1 MSYIYLFI
9 HTSVNVINQ
18 FVDFFLSSAFFSF
31 VELTLL
37 PLPITCKTMMLYLG
51 LWIYIIWGYPGER
64 KLEIQSWRRFCIFLC
79 SSFVPFWDCL
89 LFVTEL
95 WIALGASFENRFCI
109 CWLDFLFADWIYG
122 CWLDFVFAESIYFCR
137 LDFVVPAS
145 IYFCWLDFAFA
156 DSIFFPDTSSFLLI
170 RFTFD
175 DSILYLLI
183 QFSLA
188 NSMLH
193 LLTRSGS
200 PGYHRAPRSLK
211 KNGLSQSPVILWCS
225 TWACESI
232 LFGVTPIR

>member
-1 MSYIYLFI
+1 M
-9 HTSVNVINQ
+9 
-18 FVDFFLSSAFFSF
+18 
-31 VELTLL
+31 

-79 SSFVPFWDCL
+79 SNFVPFWDCL

-122 CWLDFVFAESIYFCR
+122 CWVDFVFAESIYFCR

-156 DSIFFPDTSSFLLI
+156 DSIFFLTLV
-170 RFTFD
+170 RFCWFD
-175 DSILYLLI
+175 L
-183 QFSLA
+183 
-188 NSMLH
+188 
-193 LLTRSGS
+193 LLTTQFCICWFNLVLLT
-200 PGYHRAPRSLK
+200 PCCICWLDRAPRATT
-211 KNGLSQSPVILWCS
+211 GLRGP
-225 TWACESI
+225 
-232 LFGVTPIR
+232 